1 MSLALLRNVIIQIL
15 LLSSRLVWGFY
26 EEEHILHCDLT
37 VLSPK
42 QSEQPQSMVM
52 LYFNNKPFQHDCG
65 DRKREK
71 SQRHWIKGQD
81 GAEIWATQTK
91 DMQEKEE
98 QLRRMLAKIMTQ
110 KDHSGGIHTLQET
123 FGCEIQGND
132 TRSFWR
138 LGYDGQNL
146 LHLDQKT
153 LTWKASV
160 PSAHTIKTIWE
171 SHGPTLD
178 EVKAFLYHLC
188 PDHLQRCLT
197 YSRGQ
202 MMDKGPPKLKVT
214 RRRYPVGRTTL
225 TCKVFNLY
233 SPVATL
239 TWLQDGKPTQQQT
252 FGPGTIL
259 PSGDGTY
266 QTWLSIWILPSQ
278 ESEFTCSLR
287 NHNKNIEVPDFYG
300 HQDKTIS
307 GTTSSASALVASVL
321 CTLLLLLACSF

>member
-1 MSLALLRNVIIQIL
+1 
-15 LLSSRLVWGFY
+15 
-26 EEEHILHCDLT
+26 
-37 VLSPK
+37 
-42 QSEQPQSMVM
+42 MVM